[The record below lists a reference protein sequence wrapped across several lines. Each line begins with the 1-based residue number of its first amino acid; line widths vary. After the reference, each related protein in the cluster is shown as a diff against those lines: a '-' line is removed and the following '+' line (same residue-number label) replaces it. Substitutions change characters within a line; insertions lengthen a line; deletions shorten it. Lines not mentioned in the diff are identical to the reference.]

1 MCRRLLFWIVTAR
14 YFYYLTQS
22 CVHIESM
29 TQYEHNVITLIIS
42 LEKLDAI
49 YELNQF
55 LFLDLLIIIISQ
67 NKNLKFYTRFISE
80 LLPLMIKISAGRIIL
95 GLIVINKIF

>member
-1 MCRRLLFWIVTAR
+1 
-14 YFYYLTQS
+14 
-22 CVHIESM
+22 M
-29 TQYEHNVITLIIS
+29 TQYERNVRTLIIS
-42 LEKLDAI
+42 LEKLGTI

-80 LLPLMIKISAGRIIL
+80 LLAPAHDK
-95 GLIVINKIF
+95 N

>member
-1 MCRRLLFWIVTAR
+1 
-14 YFYYLTQS
+14 
-22 CVHIESM
+22 M
-29 TQYEHNVITLIIS
+29 TQYERNVRTLIIS
-42 LEKLDAI
+42 LEKLGTI

-80 LLPLMIKISAGRIIL
+80 FLPLMIKISAGRIIL